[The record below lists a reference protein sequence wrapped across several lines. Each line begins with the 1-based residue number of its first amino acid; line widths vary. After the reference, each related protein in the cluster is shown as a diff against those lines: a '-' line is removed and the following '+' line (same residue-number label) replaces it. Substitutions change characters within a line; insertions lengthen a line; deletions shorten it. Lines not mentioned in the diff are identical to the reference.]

1 MEEWKEREGERERGR
16 ERNWNTGRGHRDS
29 LPSGDLARGSEQEGC
44 GSGRNDSLGRARS
57 ATNSHRERVAEYLMG
72 RVVGVIAQKAESS
85 LATDTQLW

>member
-1 MEEWKEREGERERGR
+1 MEREGGRKGEGKREKL
-16 ERNWNTGRGHRDS
+16 NTGRGHRDS
-29 LPSGDLARGSEQEGC
+29 LPSGDLARGSEQEGR